1 MKVFV
6 VLSVVLAVATAAPGI
21 NNVQDGDTNTIR
33 KAMANCLNSEDTI
46 TCLSVKGITA
56 LSRAARSAN
65 IDILPGVSFS
75 RYDSNHLM
83 TILILLKCISN
94 NTNGTEIKFQ

>member
-1 MKVFV
+1 MNFCEKNNLKKKKITMKVFV
-6 VLSVVLAVATAAPGI
+6 VLSVLIAVAVAAPG
-21 NNVQDGDTNTIR
+21 VTVDGESNTFR

-56 LSRAARSAN
+56 LHRAARASN

-75 RYDSNHLM
+75 R
-83 TILILLKCISN
+83 
-94 NTNGTEIKFQ
+94 